1 MPCFDSYSHDPNDR
15 ILEELRDLRTS
26 VQRIENV
33 VANLSEKVN
42 GKKRSRDRELQEEK
56 KQIAKEIEVL
66 QKRLSEISSKKS

>member
-26 VQRIENV
+26 VQRVENV

-42 GKKRSRDRELQEEK
+42 GKKRSQGVHAICT
-56 KQIAKEIEVL
+56 QT
-66 QKRLSEISSKKS
+66 